1 MSAELRCGVHV
12 TADIGPRHSG
22 AVTARRHT
30 AEGWPLSN
38 LEQCR
43 AQPDSVVA
51 DVDPARGGPLLLVE
65 PSVAG
70 RTRLHLVLKGQGF
83 EAICVAAVP
92 EAQAAISAQQFAYAV
107 VNLRLGRGDELKLI
121 ERLRKHNAAMRIVV
135 VTDVDSFASVIVAL
149 RAGADDY
156 IPQPVG
162 KDELVDALLDRAP
175 VLPPIPDMPLG
186 LSRTCWEHV
195 MRIYEQCD
203 RNVSHTA
210 QRLGMHRRSLQRILG
225 KRAPPLR
232 APT

>member
-1 MSAELRCGVHV
+1 ML
-12 TADIGPRHSG
+12 TA
-22 AVTARRHT
+22 
-30 AEGWPLSN
+30 
-38 LEQCR
+38 
-43 AQPDSVVA
+43 
-51 DVDPARGGPLLLVE
+51 
-65 PSVAG
+65 
-70 RTRLHLVLKGQGF
+70 QGF
-83 EAICVAAVP
+83 EVTGVAGVQR
-92 EAQAAISAQQFAYAV
+92 AQAAAARQQFAYAV
-107 VNLRLGRGDELKLI
+107 VNLRLGRGDELELI
-121 ERLRKHNAAMRIVV
+121 KELRQFNAAMRIVV

-149 RAGADDY
+149 HAGADDY
-156 IPQPVG
+156 IPQPVR

-175 VLPPIPDMPLG
+175 VLPPVPDMPLG

>member
-1 MSAELRCGVHV
+1 ML
-12 TADIGPRHSG
+12 TA
-22 AVTARRHT
+22 
-30 AEGWPLSN
+30 
-38 LEQCR
+38 
-43 AQPDSVVA
+43 
-51 DVDPARGGPLLLVE
+51 
-65 PSVAG
+65 
-70 RTRLHLVLKGQGF
+70 QGF
-83 EAICVAAVP
+83 EVTAVTGVQHAHAA
-92 EAQAAISAQQFAYAV
+92 ALQQQFAYAV
-107 VNLRLGRGDELKLI
+107 INLRLGRGDELKLI
-121 ERLRKHNAAMRIVV
+121 KELRQCNAAMRIVV

-175 VLPPIPDMPLG
+175 VLPPVPDMPLG

-210 QRLGMHRRSLQRILG
+210 QRLGMHRRSLQRVLG

-232 APT
+232 AST